1 MNVSGLRAT
10 VNVEA
15 IGRELHEMIAQLY
28 PICRSITGA
37 GVRQTL
43 DQIAEQIP
51 LVVHEVPTGTR
62 VFDWV
67 VPKEWNIRDAYIKDP
82 DGNKIV
88 DFKKSNLHVVSYSVP
103 VRKRISLAELRD
115 HLHTL
120 PDNPDWIPNRTSYY
134 KETWGFCL
142 SHKTLEELK
151 EGEYEVCIDSSL
163 VDGQLTYGEC
173 ILNGTR
179 PDEVLISTH
188 VCHPSLCND
197 NLSGIAITAF
207 LARFLKTCSLSHTY
221 RFLFIPTTIGS
232 ITWLARN
239 ESRVSRIKHGLVLTC
254 LGAPGGF
261 TYKKSRR
268 GDAAVDRACHYVLK
282 GTGQPFE
289 VLDFTP
295 NGGDER
301 QYCSPAFNLPVGV
314 LMRTAHGH
322 FPQYHTSAD
331 NLEFVTVQAL
341 GDALDKVLSI
351 IEILEADR
359 PYLSTNPKCEPHL
372 GKRGLWLSGDWPFGS
387 AYQQPLLWVLNYSDG
402 EHSLLDIAERSGL
415 PFDSVKQAADVLVKC
430 SLLAEIPT
438 SSPRTLEAS
447 QPESATGQPKTM
459 DLARI

>member
-1 MNVSGLRAT
+1 MDVSGLRAT
-10 VNVEA
+10 VDLDA
-15 IGRELHEMIAQLY
+15 IGRELHEMIVRLY
-28 PICRSITGA
+28 PICRSITGD

-43 DQIAEQIP
+43 DQISEQIP

-82 DGNKIV
+82 DGNKVV

-103 VRKRISLAELRD
+103 VRKRISLAELRK

-120 PDNPDWIPNRTSYY
+120 PDHPDWIPNRTSYY

-151 EGEYEVCIDSSL
+151 EGDYEVCIDSTL

-179 PDEVLISTH
+179 PDEILISTH
-188 VCHPSLCND
+188 ICHPSLCND

-207 LARFLKTCSLSHTY
+207 LARLLKTCSLSHTF

-254 LGAPGGF
+254 LGAPGDF

-282 GTGQPFE
+282 GMGQPFK

-331 NLEFVTVQAL
+331 NLEFVTAHAL
-341 GDALDKVLSI
+341 GDAMDKVLSI
-351 IEILEADR
+351 IALLEADR
-359 PYLSTNPKCEPHL
+359 PYLSTNPQCEPHL

-415 PFDSVKQAADVLVKC
+415 PFDSVKQAADALVKC

-438 SSPRTLEAS
+438 SSPRTLDPS
-447 QPESATGQPKTM
+447 QPEPSTGQPKTM
-459 DLARI
+459 DLSRI